1 MKDRDCGYLFNMA
14 LNPPATLKEYNY
26 IIAST
31 SEAALA
37 NKDRREALVRYCMGL
52 AMALKEINASPPE
65 FRAWADKWFEGLPP
79 EIASTSF
86 DINSKIFFS
95 NPLPKENLF
104 QSNVDFLN
112 TVQKTM
118 NAAPLPSTLTFK
130 DMYDT
135 SVAQEALSRL

>member
-1 MKDRDCGYLFNMA
+1 
-14 LNPPATLKEYNY
+14 
-26 IIAST
+26 
-31 SEAALA
+31 
-37 NKDRREALVRYCMGL
+37 MGL

-86 DINSKIFFS
+86 DINSKIFFA
-95 NPLPKENLF
+95 NPLPKENFF

-118 NAAPLPSTLTFK
+118 NAAPLPATLTFK

-135 SVAQEALSRL
+135 TVAQEALSRL